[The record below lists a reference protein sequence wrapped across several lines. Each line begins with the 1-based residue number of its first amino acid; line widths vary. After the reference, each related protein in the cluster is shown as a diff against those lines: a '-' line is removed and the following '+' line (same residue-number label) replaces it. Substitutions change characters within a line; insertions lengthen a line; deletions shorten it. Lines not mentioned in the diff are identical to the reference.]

1 MKFRGKR
8 LLAVILSG
16 VLYLI
21 AMVLGIMFTQ
31 TGNQMKINAAAIG
44 SAVLLVAWLV
54 AGALAMRRSGKEHID
69 LKAHRKEILQKKSA
83 IEIDPER
90 VRRRVGRMAL
100 LVRAIH
106 VLAILLVLAF
116 AFLNAAQNVYPVF
129 LSGMLSLLLLPEL
142 IGAYFHF
149 RYTPETPCVDQKRF
163 PQIVNVFEEAAR
175 LSGCRLPARLYVS
188 GSGSIG
194 AFRAEK
200 ANAYGIIADDMLVS
214 MLTREELKNIFLHE
228 FAHLTGHEEARQH
241 RWNAL
246 AGRVSCMQDLMDEWR
261 FFALGEIMLGAV
273 YERFSMQLEEYSA
286 LISRRMEFEA
296 DRRAAE
302 TGDAQTFVDAL
313 AKTSIFGA
321 YMREDTASPYRV
333 FENETLPDD
342 PDAIRAA
349 EFDRLYAQRG
359 AFWRKELETELPAQ
373 VDSHPT
379 FRERREA
386 LGISEYV
393 CDREEPNADY
403 RHETLE
409 LRRWAGNELLRESG
423 DYAKL
428 RKRFY
433 LDRKKN
439 IERLD
444 QPNLEMRAQIDGLFE
459 LIGLDDARAES
470 LARKILENKPD
481 NSRAALA
488 LAHCLAARRDDEC
501 IDWYYKAA
509 ESANTAPTAMEE
521 LGAYLLNRGYTDL
534 IDDYRA
540 RSDSLVQ
547 GYVDFHE
554 KMDRTNP
561 KQLEDPQMDSEL
573 LKALVSEIVKGAESE
588 IDQLYCC
595 AKPLHGGKYA
605 HIFFIDFAADVGAER
620 REEIDK
626 RAFYILDE
634 RPEDYALEDADDFDM
649 YEIEKRAPHALVW
662 QRTNSKGE

>member
-1 MKFRGKR
+1 M
-8 LLAVILSG
+8 ILSF

-21 AMVLGIMFTQ
+21 AMTLGLIFTQ
-31 TGNQMKINAAAIG
+31 TWTQTEKNIAAIA
-44 SAVLLVAWLV
+44 SDVLLAAWLI
-54 AGALAMRRSGKEHID
+54 AGVIAMRRSGKVHID

-90 VRRRVGRMAL
+90 ARRKVGRAAL

-106 VLAILLVLAF
+106 VLAILMVLAF
-116 AFLNAAQNVYPVF
+116 AFLNAAQDIYSICFSV
-129 LSGMLSLLLLPEL
+129 MLSLLLLPGL
-142 IGAYFHF
+142 IGVYFRF
-149 RYTPETPCVDQKRF
+149 RYEPEVPSVDPKRF
-163 PQIVNVFEEAAR
+163 PQIVNVFDEAAR
-175 LSGCRLPARLYVS
+175 LSGCRLPVRLYVS
-188 GSGSIG
+188 GNGEIG
-194 AFRAEK
+194 AFRAKK

-228 FAHLTGHEEARQH
+228 FAHLTGREEMQQH
-241 RWNAL
+241 GWVTL
-246 AGRVSCMQDLMDEWR
+246 AGRISQMQDLMGEWR
-261 FFALGEIMLGAV
+261 CFALGEIMLGAV
-273 YERFSMQLEEYSA
+273 YERFSMQAEEYYA

-342 PDAIRAA
+342 PDAIRAV

-359 AFWRKELETELPAQ
+359 AFWREEMETELPAQ

-386 LGISEYV
+386 LGISKYD

-403 RHETLE
+403 RRETLE

-423 DYAKL
+423 DYAEL

-444 QPNLEMRAQIDGLFE
+444 QPDLDMRAKLEGVVE
-459 LIGLDDARAES
+459 LIGLDDARAEL
-470 LARKILENKPD
+470 LAREVLESEPN
-481 NSRAALA
+481 NSRAAFA

-509 ESANTAPTAMEE
+509 EGANTAPTAMEE
-521 LGAYLLNRGYTDL
+521 LGAYLLNNQRADL

-540 RSDSLVQ
+540 RSDSFVQ

-561 KQLEDPQMDSEL
+561 KQLEDPRMDPEL

-595 AKPLHGGKYA
+595 AKPLPDGKYA
-605 HIFFIDFAADVGAER
+605 HIFFIDFEADASAER

-634 RPEDYALEDADDFDM
+634 RPEDYALEDADNFNTL
-649 YEIEKRAPHALVW
+649 EIVKRAPHALVW
-662 QRTNSKGE
+662 HK